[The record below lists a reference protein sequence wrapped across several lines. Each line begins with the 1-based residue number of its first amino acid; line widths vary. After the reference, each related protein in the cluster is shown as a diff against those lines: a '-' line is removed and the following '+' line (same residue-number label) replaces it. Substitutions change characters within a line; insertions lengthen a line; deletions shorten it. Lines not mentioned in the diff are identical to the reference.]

1 MTIPTATE
9 YRRGGLMIKTEIGL
23 LEIEL
28 IIFSAALDL
37 MENGQNETVLKHLA
51 RKICNYADQIDKITT
66 CSIVNI
72 EHKSSTTKKNAEA
85 DKNKVQNANWKR
97 GT

>member
-1 MTIPTATE
+1 M
-9 YRRGGLMIKTEIGL
+9 EIGL
-23 LEIEL
+23 IEIGL
-28 IIFSAALDL
+28 TLL
-37 MENGQNETVLKHLA
+37 LA
-51 RKICNYADQIDKITT
+51 RKICNYVDPIDKITT

-72 EHKSSTTKKNAEA
+72 EHKSSTTKNAKA